1 MKYKVIEHLTYV
13 TSVVVNADNE
23 QQAREKA
30 IEEGLMSESGELIN
44 MYVTKCDV
52 EEVSDEV

>member
-30 IEEGLMSESGELIN
+30 MEEGLMSESGELIN

-52 EEVSDEV
+52 EEVSNE